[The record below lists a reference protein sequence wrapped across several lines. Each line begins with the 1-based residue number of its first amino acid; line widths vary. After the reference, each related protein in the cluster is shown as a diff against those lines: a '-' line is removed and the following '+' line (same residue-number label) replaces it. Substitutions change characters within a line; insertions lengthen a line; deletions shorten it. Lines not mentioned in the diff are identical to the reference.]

1 MRPLGRCALRGGRVL
16 RSSVE
21 GWQRRGEGRTG
32 DTAFLDVV
40 TGFEWVTDEGVGF
53 ELDHGDV
60 YSDEILSTGY
70 FDQNLTQ
77 HQALRPVP
85 GRPSRIERGR

>member
-1 MRPLGRCALRGGRVL
+1 M
-16 RSSVE
+16 E
-21 GWQRRGEGRTG
+21 RRGEGRTG

-60 YSDEILSTGY
+60 YSDEILSTGFFEY
-70 FDQNLTQ
+70 QT
-77 HQALRPVP
+77 
-85 GRPSRIERGR
+85 